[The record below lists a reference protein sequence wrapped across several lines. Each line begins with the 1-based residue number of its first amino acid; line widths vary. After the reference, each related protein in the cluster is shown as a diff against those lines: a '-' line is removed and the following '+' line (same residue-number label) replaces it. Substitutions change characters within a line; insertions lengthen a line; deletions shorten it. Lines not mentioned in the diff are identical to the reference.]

1 MEMNKNKYLQ
11 RGYFGTQK
19 IGLLLRMLVV
29 LMITVGIMVLVRF
42 LEEDYVQGSAD
53 LLFFLVTLWGYIW
66 LKRDHTAYKV
76 ITRIIFLSAVI
87 AALFLLRN
95 HPDVPIR
102 FIWFSTIVYMI
113 YYLFDREEAIYW
125 IGTIGIALVFLFFND
140 KESFSLSTM
149 EFFVWILNMVIILM
163 ISHWYAKI
171 EEDSTERFLYIQKRL
186 AEEVH
191 KKTRELERRT
201 QELELL
207 NIHLEERVK
216 EEVEKNRHQEQM
228 LFRQARHAQMGEVL
242 SMIAHQWRQP
252 LNAVSS
258 GISSMQLM
266 LRNGQCDV
274 ETFTHKTKRLEGYIQ
289 HLSETI
295 DDFRNFF
302 REDKEKCNL
311 VLSDIV
317 SDALELMIS
326 LLHEQKISVNIESK
340 CQCVINSYPN
350 EILHVVLNLLSNA
363 RDVLLEHNV
372 PVKHIEIRMSHDD
385 RYAYLEVED
394 NGGGIDEEI
403 IERIFDP
410 YFTTKGEGG
419 TGLGLYMSKLIIE
432 RHCRGMMEVENG
444 EKGAVFRLSFPKVSS
459 K

>member
-1 MEMNKNKYLQ
+1 MEKTAIKLQ
-11 RGYFGTQK
+11 RGYFSTQK
-19 IGLLLRMLVV
+19 VGLLLRMLMV
-29 LMITVGIMVLVRF
+29 LMITIGIMVIVRF
-42 LEEDYVQGSAD
+42 LEHDYVQGSAD
-53 LLFFLVTLWGYIW
+53 LTFFIVTMIGYLW
-66 LKRDHTAYKV
+66 LKRDHSAYKA
-76 ITRIIFLSAVI
+76 ISRIIFLAAVL

-113 YYLFDREEAIYW
+113 YYLFDREEAMFW
-125 IGTIGIALVFLFFND
+125 IGTIGIVLTYLFFVD
-140 KESFSLSTM
+140 KESFSLSIM

-163 ISHWYAKI
+163 ISHWYATI
-171 EEDSTERFLYIQKRL
+171 EEESTRRFLYVQNRL
-186 AEEVH
+186 SEEVH
-191 KKTRELERRT
+191 KKTQELERRT

-207 NIHLEERVK
+207 NLHLEERVK

-252 LNAVSS
+252 LNAVAS
-258 GISSMQLM
+258 GISSMRL
-266 LRNGQCDV
+266 LLKNGKCEV
-274 ETFTHKTKRLEGYIQ
+274 ETFTVKTKRLEGYIQ

-302 REDKEKCNL
+302 REDKEKTNL
-311 VLSDIV
+311 VLSDIID
-317 SDALELMIS
+317 DALELMLS
-326 LLHEQKISVNIESK
+326 LLHEEKISVDVKNR
-340 CQCVINSYPN
+340 CRCVINSYPN

-363 RDVLLEHNV
+363 RDVLIE
-372 PVKHIEIRMSHDD
+372 KDIQAKYIEIRMSHDD

-432 RHCRGMMEVENG
+432 RHCRGLMEVKNG
-444 EKGAVFRLSFPKVSS
+444 EKGAVFRLSFPMVTLK
-459 K
+459 